1 MRKITINNLT
11 FVQTSI
17 AFPEQY
23 DVFDASG
30 NRVAYVRV
38 RYGITCDYPY
48 AGGERIYCVEDLPN
62 VNCYGCFPNE
72 TERMKHLTA
81 IAHAIMNKVNKA
93 TMCAALGADDGLK
106 LVLSPNGLYLTLNG
120 KQLPE
125 TFGKDLD
132 WLRGYAECYNRHVRK
147 EDDKPQSSNNIQ
159 TLKPSKISTN
169 PIWSYFTIK
178 IDDRIVECDLT
189 FTELLI
195 SRHSY
200 SDVILEV
207 YKQMLNEDGHIILQP
222 MCIWKM

>member
-72 TERMKHLTA
+72 ADRMKHLTA
-81 IAHAIMNKVNKA
+81 IAHAIMNKVNK
-93 TMCAALGADDGLK
+93 TSMCTAIGADDGLK
-106 LVLSPNGLYLTLNG
+106 LVLSLNGLYLTLNG

-132 WLRGYAECYNRHVRK
+132 WLRGYAECYNKHVRK
-147 EDDKPQSSNNIQ
+147 EDDKPQSSNDIQ
-159 TLKPSKISTN
+159 INPSRVSS
-169 PIWSYFTIK
+169 PIRSYYTII
-178 IDDRIVECDLT
+178 IDDCIVECDLT
-189 FTELLI
+189 FADVRI
-195 SRHSY
+195 SRHHY
-200 SDVILEV
+200 SDKILEV
-207 YKQMLNEDGHIILQP
+207 YKQMLNDDGYIILQH
-222 MCIWKM
+222 MCTWEV